1 MDKTTRPYVVVY
13 KKDTYEIMFKGT
25 RREVSDWL
33 GLKNYSEIYRILYK
47 GNYKDLEF
55 DILEPLYELIDT
67 VEEISLGT
75 FTRDEILNQYSID
88 DTYFNKLV
96 HGLHLLD
103 RYIEVR
109 RVQ

>member
-1 MDKTTRPYVVVY
+1 MSLVSEDIAPKS
-13 KKDTYEIMFKGT
+13 MFFDYDIKIT
-25 RREVSDWL
+25 
-33 GLKNYSEIYRILYK
+33 NYLD
-47 GNYKDLEF
+47 GYKDLEF

-67 VEEISLGT
+67 VENLSLGT
-75 FTRDEILNQYSID
+75 FTRDEILDQYSID